1 MHISIRHHP
10 EKQIGGV
17 EDSLWARG
25 GSQDGCGALE
35 RGAQCILLEFQG
47 VKLK

>member
-17 EDSLWARG
+17 EDSALVRG
-25 GSQDGCGALE
+25 GLRMAVGHWSVE
-35 RGAQCILLEFQG
+35 PSRFYWNFK
-47 VKLK
+47 V